1 MSILSE
7 KTMDLIRHR
16 IDASITQN
24 FKEEGRPDKWKKSI
38 RAKAT
43 GGKTLSDTGTLKNS
57 IVVDIGKRQQII
69 AGTGTV
75 YAAVHQFGINKTVN
89 VKAHTRKIKQAFG
102 RPINPTTVNVKAHTM
117 KMNIPARPFLMVQD
131 NDWEYIAEI
140 ILQGVE
146 NAFGK

>member
-7 KTMDLIRHR
+7 KTMDLIKRR
-16 IDASITQN
+16 IDASIAQN
-24 FKEEGRPDKWKKSI
+24 FRKEGRPDKWKKSI

-75 YAAVHQFGINKTVN
+75 YAAVHQFGFKKTVD
-89 VKAHTRKIKQAFG
+89 VKAHTRKLKHG
-102 RPINPTTVNVKAHTM
+102 STTVNVKAHKM